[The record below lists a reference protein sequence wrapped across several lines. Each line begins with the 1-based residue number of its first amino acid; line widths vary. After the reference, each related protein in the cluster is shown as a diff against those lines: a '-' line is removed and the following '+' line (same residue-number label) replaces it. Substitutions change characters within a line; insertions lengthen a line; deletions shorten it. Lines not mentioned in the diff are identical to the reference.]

1 MVLKTFNGEHLLVK
15 MEFIGMEVD
24 LIVAEGISMVLKN
37 ISLHERKFISNK
49 DIQIS

>member
-1 MVLKTFNGEHLLVK
+1 MVLKTFNGMEEHLLVK
-15 MEFIGMEVD
+15 MELD